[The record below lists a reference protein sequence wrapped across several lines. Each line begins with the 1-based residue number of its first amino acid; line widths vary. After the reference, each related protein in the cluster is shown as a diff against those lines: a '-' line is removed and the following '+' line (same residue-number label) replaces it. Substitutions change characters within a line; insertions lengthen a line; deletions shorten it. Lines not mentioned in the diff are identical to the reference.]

1 MKTSLDIFYNKEETM
16 SEIKETRA
24 GFVAVVGR
32 PNAGKSTLMNA
43 LLGEKIS
50 MVSQK
55 ANATRKRINA
65 IVMHK
70 NNQLIFVDTPGLHEK
85 EKMLNQFMMK
95 EALKAIGDC
104 DVILFMAPVTD
115 STEEY
120 EKFLTLTKKPHIV
133 LLSKIDHVSNEKIL
147 LKIQEYQNFQDNFL
161 AIIPVSVSK
170 GGIGFES
177 LLDETVKHLPV
188 SPYLYDPE
196 DLTTEMLRDI
206 YKEFI
211 REAIFDNI
219 SDEIPY
225 ETDVLIDKVE
235 EGKSLEK
242 IRATII
248 VEKQTQK
255 GIIIGKGGA
264 AIKRIGKDSRL
275 QIENLIGKKVFLDL
289 FVSVK
294 KGWTNDK
301 KSLEDIGYKF

>member
-1 MKTSLDIFYNKEETM
+1 MAEKENTKAGLTEET
-16 SEIKETRA
+16 KA

-104 DVILFMAPVTD
+104 DVLLFMAPVTD

-120 EKFLTLTKKPHIV
+120 EKFLELTTKPHIV
-133 LLSKIDHVSNEKIL
+133 ILSKIDHVSNEKIL
-147 LKIQEYQNFQDNFL
+147 LKIQDYQKFQDKFL
-161 AIIPVSVSK
+161 AIVPVSVSK

-235 EGKSLEK
+235 EGKTLEK

-264 AIKRIGKDSRL
+264 AIKRIGRDSRL

-301 KSLEDIGYKF
+301 KFLDDMGYKF

>member
-1 MKTSLDIFYNKEETM
+1 M
-16 SEIKETRA
+16 SGINTEATEKTRA
-24 GFVAVVGR
+24 GFVAIVGR

-70 NNQLIFVDTPGLHEK
+70 KNQIIFVDTPGLHEK

-104 DVILFMAPVTD
+104 DIILFLAPVTD

-120 EKFLTLTKKPHIV
+120 EKFLQLTKRPHLVI
-133 LLSKIDHVSNEKIL
+133 LSKIDHVSNEKIL
-147 LKIQEYQNFQDNFL
+147 KKIQEYQKFQDNFS
-161 AIIPVSVSK
+161 AIIPVSVTK

-177 LLDETVKHLPV
+177 VLDEITKHLPV
-188 SPYLYDPE
+188 SPYLYDPD

-235 EGKSLEK
+235 ESKGLEK

-255 GIIIGKGGA
+255 GIIIGQGGA
-264 AIKRIGKDSRL
+264 AIKRIGRDARL